1 MWRINK
7 KSKGIAVSFGDTFVI
22 PFSIT
27 NHVLTSSE
35 KVTFTVR
42 KYHMD
47 KRTYKMVLGDVVFSK
62 SFTKADAMDIKDQAN
77 QVVGS
82 QICVVANKEDWGT
95 LTAGDYDCKYDLVL
109 QDTATN
115 KQVAMILPTD
125 FAIRE
130 VLL

>member
-7 KSKGIAVSFGDTFVI
+7 KSKGIMVSFGDTFVI
-22 PFSIT
+22 PFCIT

-62 SFTKADAMDIKDQAN
+62 SYTKADAMDIKDQAN

-82 QICVVANKEDWGT
+82 QICVTAAKSDWDV
-95 LTAGDYDCKYDLVL
+95 LTVGDYDLKYDLVL
-109 QDTATN
+109 QDTAAN
-115 KQVAMILPTD
+115 KQVAIILPTD
-125 FAIRE
+125 FAVRE